1 MKRSKNK
8 TLSTVSTIIAGL
20 IVISSASYGGKIITY
35 MNGGFKYG
43 YRLFP
48 PIIFL
53 AISFLFIQEMNIR
66 MAKVTGKSFADLI
79 REWYG
84 AKPAFFAMIMVLIS
98 SIFLTIS
105 SFGSCLIGLDLMGIN
120 KYIAILIISI
130 FIWLMIAKRYY
141 EIAQNIFFLLNII
154 FIIYIIYIIS
164 AVDFNNLSK
173 VIINSMPNID
183 FWQSDYIYYCL
194 SIIGTS
200 IPIYMMFH
208 LQSYLVRED
217 LSLKEYGE
225 QKIGIYIGILIMFLT
240 ALLILIVGIESF
252 QRVGEISISD
262 KNLGMI
268 FIKTFGKYAK
278 YIFGMGILSFAII
291 TLALIPLAAT
301 LAICDAFALEN
312 GFEKSCKEA
321 PLFYIIF
328 TFIIVISGI
337 FVLLNKSSLINLVI
351 LSQALASIVVPVIL
365 IYMIIITNNSE
376 IMGKEV
382 NKPIQNIVV
391 WFTVISI
398 VVFFIAL
405 IIYKIIAM
413 F

>member
-1 MKRSKNK
+1 MKKSKNK

-35 MNGGFKYG
+35 INGGYKYG

-120 KYIAILIISI
+120 KYIAIIIISI
-130 FIWLMIAKRYY
+130 FIWLTIAKRYY
-141 EIAQNIFFLLNII
+141 GSAQNIFFLLSII
-154 FIIYIIYIIS
+154 FIIYIIS
-164 AVDFNNLSK
+164 AVDFNNSSK
-173 VIINSMPNID
+173 VIINSMQNID

-194 SIIGTS
+194 SIIGAS
-200 IPIYMMFH
+200 IPIYMIFH
-208 LQSYLVRED
+208 LQSYLVQED

-225 QKIGIYIGILIMFLT
+225 QKIGIYIGILIMFLMT
-240 ALLILIVGIESF
+240 LLIMIVGIESF
-252 QRVGEISISD
+252 QRGGEIAISD
-262 KNLGMI
+262 KNLGEI
-268 FIKTFGKYAK
+268 FIKAFGKYAK

-328 TFIIVISGI
+328 TFILVISGV
-337 FVLLNKSSLINLVI
+337 FVLLSKNSLVNLVI
-351 LSQALASIVVPVIL
+351 LAQALASMIVPVIL

-405 IIYKIIAM
+405 IIYKIMAM

>member
-8 TLSTVSTIIAGL
+8 ALSTVSTIISGV

-35 MNGGFKYG
+35 INGGFRYG

-48 PIIFL
+48 LIIFL
-53 AISFLFIQEMNIR
+53 TISFIFIQEMNIR
-66 MAKVTGKSFADLI
+66 MAKITGKSFADLI

-105 SFGSCLIGLDLMGIN
+105 SFGASLIGVELMGVN

-130 FIWLMIAKRYY
+130 SIWLMITKRYY
-141 EIAQNIFFLLNII
+141 ESAQNIFFLLSII
-154 FIIYIIYIIS
+154 FIMYIIS
-164 AVDFNNLSK
+164 AIDVNNSSK
-173 VIINSMPNID
+173 VMIKSVQNID
-183 FWQSDYIYYCL
+183 FWQSDYIYYSL
-194 SIIGTS
+194 SIIGAS
-200 IPIYMMFH
+200 IPTYMMFH
-208 LQSYLVRED
+208 LQSYLVQED
-217 LSLKEYGE
+217 LSFKEYGE
-225 QKIGIYIGILIMFLT
+225 QKIGIYIGILIMFLIS
-240 ALLILIVGIESF
+240 LLIMIVGIESF
-252 QRVGEISISD
+252 QRGGEIAISN
-262 KNLGMI
+262 KNLGVI
-268 FIKTFGKYAK
+268 FIKAFGKYAK
-278 YIFGMGILSFAII
+278 YIFGMGILSFTTI
-291 TLALIPLAAT
+291 TLALIPLAGT

-328 TFIIVISGI
+328 TFILVISGI
-337 FVLLNKSSLINLVI
+337 FVLLNQSSLINLII
-351 LSQALASIVVPVIL
+351 LAQALASMIVPVIL

-405 IIYKIIAM
+405 MIYKIMAM